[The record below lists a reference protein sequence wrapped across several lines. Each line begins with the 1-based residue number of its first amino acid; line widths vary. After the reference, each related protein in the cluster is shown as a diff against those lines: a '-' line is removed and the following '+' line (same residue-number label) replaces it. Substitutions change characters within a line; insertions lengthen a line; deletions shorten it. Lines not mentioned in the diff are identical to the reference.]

1 MHRASHVV
9 GGAFDHSVKASQRLF
24 KSLELLDLKERE
36 RFSAASDF
44 SGVYGCGSGLVF
56 ALHVLCEIALSS
68 CPVLTHGACEWFL
81 SCVGAHVLCE
91 SALLS
96 CPVLTHGA
104 CEWFFSCVGAHV
116 LCEPALLS

>member
-9 GGAFDHSVKASQRLF
+9 GGAFDPSVKASQRLF

-56 ALHVLCEIALSS
+56 ALHVPCESALKS
-68 CPVLTHGACEWFL
+68 CPVLTHGAFEWFV

-91 SALLS
+91 IALLS

-104 CEWFFSCVGAHV
+104 
-116 LCEPALLS
+116 